1 MTSIPALAERIVDA
15 IGRLVALAEA
25 VDDEWT
31 YIHDLEAV
39 WVARLRAVA
48 AERVNEGADPT
59 IEPAIDQL
67 VVESGLITDPHRA
80 IDWLSTLPQATLVA
94 FGEEAW

>member
-15 IGRLVALAEA
+15 IGRLVALAEV

-39 WVARLRAVA
+39 WVARVRAVA
-48 AERVNEGADPT
+48 AERVNEAADPA
-59 IEPAIDQL
+59 IEPAINQL

>member
-1 MTSIPALAERIVDA
+1 MTSLPVLAERIVDA

-48 AERVNEGADPT
+48 ADRVSEAADST

>member
-1 MTSIPALAERIVDA
+1 M
-15 IGRLVALAEA
+15 GRLVALAEA

-39 WVARLRAVA
+39 WVARLRVVA
-48 AERVNEGADPT
+48 AERVNEAADPA
-59 IEPAIDQL
+59 IEPAIEQL
-67 VVESGLITDPHRA
+67 VAEVGLITDPHRA

>member
-1 MTSIPALAERIVDA
+1 MARLA
-15 IGRLVALAEA
+15 ALAEA

-31 YIHDLEAV
+31 YIRDLETV

-48 AERVNEGADPT
+48 VERVSEVADPT

-67 VVESGLITDPHRA
+67 VTEVGLITDPHRA

-94 FGEEAW
+94 FGEKAW